1 MKQFWTDLKSFI
13 TIAMVGLLYVI
24 IIANLLG
31 FTIQENLLLLITNLI
46 TSVFTYYFAKSSA
59 NNSDIDTKDKK

>member
-31 FTIQENLLLLITNLI
+31 FTIQENLLLLVTNLI
-46 TSVFTYYFAKSSA
+46 TSVFTYYFAKTST
-59 NNSDIDTKDKK
+59 NNDNTDAKDKN

>member
-31 FTIQENLLLLITNLI
+31 FTIQENLLLLVTNLI

-59 NNSDIDTKDKK
+59 NNDNTDTKDKN